1 MSIVKTI
8 GEYLVA
14 SIVGGIVV
22 WIALWALLG

>member
-14 SIVGGIVV
+14 AVVGGIVV
-22 WIALWALLG
+22 GIALWALLG